1 MTIDR
6 GSLVGT
12 ATGNPP
18 ADYVRR
24 MAARGFDV
32 TVDQLTGR
40 SREQPLVG
48 YRQITMA
55 AIRTLTPLSTPAI
68 GREFGDRDHTT
79 VLHAVERVQEGK
91 HHPAGSKRRR
101 MWEAMDALC
110 HEVRKQ
116 WAIDTGR
123 SFPDPGQMDMD
134 ELALN
139 AQPSVVFS

>member
-6 GSLVGT
+6 GSLVAA
-12 ATGNPP
+12 ATGSPS

-32 TVDQLTGR
+32 TVEELRGR
-40 SREQPLVG
+40 SRERPLVE

-55 AIRTLTPLSTPAI
+55 AIRRLTPLSLPAI
-68 GREFGDRDHTT
+68 GREFYRDHTT
-79 VLHAVERVQEGK
+79 VIHAIERVEGGR

-101 MWEAMDALC
+101 LWETMDTLC

-116 WAIDTGR
+116 WAIDSGGR
-123 SFPDPGQMDMD
+123 CPPPDQMDLD
-134 ELALN
+134 TLTTEA
-139 AQPSVVFS
+139 APSVVFS